1 MATSIS
7 LDQFFVSCRMLLVLL
22 VLVVPESYG
31 QAGEWSSHTSFNN
44 VASVAVAED
53 RLWAATSGGLFSVER
68 ETGEISRYTIVDGL
82 HAVGSQA
89 IAFDDSRQLVWLGYV
104 DGVLD
109 RLDPESGEI
118 TSFRDIARADQFA
131 SRGINRLVVQG
142 DSLLIATDFGVVV
155 FDPVLNEV
163 RDSYT
168 RLGSLPAAT
177 SVNDVAVSTSPVGR
191 QILVAT
197 DEGLA
202 IANAAAPNL
211 QDPVSWV
218 VEDVNGLPVNAV
230 AGFDTTIYAGTSV
243 GVFARVDSSNFIDT
257 GITTRNVSSLTVTP
271 SALFGTEEFRVF
283 GIYLDGQK
291 SFLSD
296 EFQSPTSLAVD
307 ATELVVGDGQN
318 GLVRASIPVL
328 ADTFVP
334 VTGIVVPDG
343 PTNGIFTDLSIG
355 PSGSLLIGGSPSVNS
370 GFFTLSTEGEWT
382 SYTGQIVPE
391 LAGSSRFTRVHEDA
405 AGNLWATS
413 EGSGVAQVRPDGS
426 VIMYDETNSS
436 LQSATGFPGF
446 IIAAGVSS
454 DEDGNT
460 WVTTRG
466 STQPIHIRTP
476 EGDWQGRGPLIG
488 DGLASNSTAFDRI
501 YTDSFG
507 QRWIIVRDPT
517 AFNVPIGLIAL
528 DDNDTPLD
536 AADDEFRYF
545 NDRGS
550 AGQGLPSNRVT
561 SVAEDKNGLLWV
573 GTEEG
578 PAYFVNTGFVARDEF
593 ATPIW
598 PQLFDRSE
606 AVFLYFGLP
615 INDIAV
621 DPANRIWFATNEGIR
636 VAAEREGGY
645 EEIAHLT
652 TVNSP
657 LPSNVVV
664 SIAIRESTG
673 EVFIATETGMVST
686 RTDAVQA
693 SSSPSDLIVY
703 PNPFVVG
710 STNANITVD
719 GLIDETSMRISSID
733 GRVVRTLDTRGGRIQ
748 WDGRNEQ
755 GDYVPSGMYLIIAV
769 SERGEGTAYGK
780 VAVIN

>member
-1 MATSIS
+1 
-7 LDQFFVSCRMLLVLL
+7 MLLVLL